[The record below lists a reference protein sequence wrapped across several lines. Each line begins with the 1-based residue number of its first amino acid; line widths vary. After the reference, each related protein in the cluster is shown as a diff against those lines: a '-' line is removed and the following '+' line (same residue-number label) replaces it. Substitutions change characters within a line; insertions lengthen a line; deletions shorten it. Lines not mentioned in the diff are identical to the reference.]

1 VSYVNQSDFKALV
14 LSSEI
19 NLTKIAQHFGINQK
33 FKWEDLLMLDAQSLK
48 GLLREPEGK
57 NVYIF
62 HFGAMVFVNFEHH
75 QIMDVISYV
84 KQIEKSVNI
93 TNPFE
98 FSDDY
103 RLEVNPEEP
112 PAINNDAL
120 VTAELDS
127 NQGEIIATVLAKSV
141 ALEKIEADIDLLLD
155 DIEEIVHFLEQG
167 KLNVSD
173 DKLAKMSAKIL
184 GYKFNTISYIR
195 LLDKPDITWVNEA
208 ASQLFAEL
216 SALFELDDRYKK
228 IRHKSETL
236 MDITEVFSGLTHA
249 RRGNR
254 LEWAVII
261 LIAIEIVLSLYTMVF
276 QK

>member
-1 VSYVNQSDFKALV
+1 MLQSIFKALF

-19 NLTKIAQHFGINQK
+19 NLSKIAQHFGINQK
-33 FKWEDLLMLDAQSLK
+33 FKWEDLLLLDEQSLK
-48 GLLREPEGK
+48 GLLRETADK
-57 NVYIF
+57 TVYIF

-75 QIMDVISYV
+75 QMMDVINYI
-84 KQIEKSVNI
+84 KQIEKSINA
-93 TNPFE
+93 TNPFQ
-98 FSDDY
+98 FADDY
-103 RLEVNPEEP
+103 RLEVNTEADPT
-112 PAINNDAL
+112 INNDTM
-120 VTAELDS
+120 VTAVTDAS
-127 NQGEIIATVLAKSV
+127 QGEIIATVLAKSV

-155 DIEEIVHFLEQG
+155 DIEEVVGFLEQG

-173 DKLAKMSAKIL
+173 DQLAKMSAKIL

-195 LLDKPDITWVNEA
+195 LLDKPSITWVNEE
-208 ASQLFAEL
+208 ASQLFIEL
-216 SALFELDDRYKK
+216 STIFEMEDRYKN

-236 MDITEVFSGLTHA
+236 MDITEVFSGLAHA

-261 LIAIEIVLSLYTMVF
+261 LIAIEILLSLYTIFF

>member
-1 VSYVNQSDFKALV
+1 
-14 LSSEI
+14 
-19 NLTKIAQHFGINQK
+19 
-33 FKWEDLLMLDAQSLK
+33 
-48 GLLREPEGK
+48 
-57 NVYIF
+57 
-62 HFGAMVFVNFEHH
+62 
-75 QIMDVISYV
+75 MDVISYV

-93 TNPFE
+93 INPFE

-103 RLEVNPEEP
+103 RLEVSTDKP
-112 PAINNDAL
+112 PAINYDAL
-120 VTAELDS
+120 VTAEQDS
-127 NQGEIIATVLAKSV
+127 NQSEIIATVLAKSV

-155 DIEEIVHFLEQG
+155 DIEEIVQFLEQG

-195 LLDKPDITWVNEA
+195 LLDKPNITWINEA

-216 SALFELDDRYKK
+216 STIFELDDRYKK

-261 LIAIEIVLSLYTMVF
+261 LIAIEIVLSLYTMF
-276 QK
+276 FPK

>member
-1 VSYVNQSDFKALV
+1 MTQSNFKALV

-19 NLTKIAQHFGINQK
+19 NLGKIARHFGMNQK
-33 FKWEDLLMLDAQSLK
+33 FKWEDLLLLDEQSLK
-48 GLLREPEGK
+48 GLLREPDGK
-57 NVYIF
+57 MVYIF

-75 QIMDVISYV
+75 QMMDVISYI
-84 KQIEKSVNI
+84 KQIEKSVNV

-103 RLEVNPEEP
+103 RLEITLDED
-112 PAINNDAL
+112 PAINNDTMI
-120 VTAELDS
+120 TAES
-127 NQGEIIATVLAKSV
+127 HEGQGEIIATVLAKSV
-141 ALEKIEADIDLLLD
+141 ALEKIEADIDILLD
-155 DIEEIVHFLEQG
+155 DIEEVVQFLEQG

-195 LLDKPDITWVNEA
+195 LLDKPDITWVNES
-208 ASQLFAEL
+208 ASQLFVEL
-216 SALFELDDRYKK
+216 STLFELDDRYKN

-261 LIAIEIVLSLYTMVF
+261 LIAIEILLSLYTMFF